1 MADEPAPP
9 TYAELSGEVSVSE
22 VNLNE
27 SEPDSNTQYRP
38 PPFASPYPA
47 GPPGSQP
54 YPPHGNQ
61 AYPPTGN
68 PPYLTGGP
76 NQPQPQG
83 GHYPSPPQGTTY
95 PPQPQSAPYQAPSQG
110 GPYQPPPKRG
120 NLPSP
125 IPGGTLPTTTL
136 RGTTPTPRS
145 GRTTPIPT
153 PRNPISNATPRG
165 SPPSVTLGAPP
176 PNYNLAIGNVPDAR
190 GYPPNLKA
198 PAKCELGKPEDFP
211 DIRFAEGQRTIIDQ
225 LEVSKEM
232 CDSYFRFFMYYT
244 IYLYSDY
251 IQSIS
256 CILYNVGY
264 RKTRG
269 LP

>member
-47 GPPGSQP
+47 GPQGSQP

-68 PPYLTGGP
+68 PPYPTGGP

-83 GHYPSPPQGTTY
+83 GPYQSQPQGTTY

-110 GPYQPPPKRG
+110 GPYQAPPTRG

-125 IPGGTLPTTTL
+125 IPGGSLPN
-136 RGTTPTPRS
+136 PTPS
-145 GRTTPIPT
+145 GPL
-153 PRNPISNATPRG
+153 
-165 SPPSVTLGAPP
+165 PSVTLGAPP
-176 PNYNLAIGNVPDAR
+176 PSYDLAIGNVPDAR

-232 CDSYFRFFMYYT
+232 CDSSFRFFMY
-244 IYLYSDY
+244 S
-251 IQSIS
+251 
-256 CILYNVGY
+256 
-264 RKTRG
+264 
-269 LP
+269 